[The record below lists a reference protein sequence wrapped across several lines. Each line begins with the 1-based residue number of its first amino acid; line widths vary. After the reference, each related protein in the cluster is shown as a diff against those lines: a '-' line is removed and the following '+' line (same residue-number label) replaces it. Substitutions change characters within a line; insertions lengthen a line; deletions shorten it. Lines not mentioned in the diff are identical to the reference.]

1 MALQVAEITEND
13 DLIYYGVQVKDANG
27 TLIKGASC
35 NFDMGSSTSHN
46 NGGGVKTTNSRGV
59 ASTWISREEAPPK
72 ISCSVEKTGYF
83 MKTVLCTGNPGVIY
97 TPVVLESIPDEYYCA
112 ISVVDSDTNEPVKGA
127 TVKIY
132 DSSNVNEGVIVPEQT
147 TDVNGKI
154 NPVPCPANF
163 LGFYFK
169 VTKNGY
175 LDSDLT
181 FVPKRSSTSSVTIIS
196 LKKTKAGNYYYN
208 IQVNNE
214 DGSPYT
220 GGGEI
225 RLYNDF
231 SLSTPCTYCSLVQ
244 PGSDEAKKEILY
256 DLKEIISDVMNIEE
270 VRIKA
275 TSKFSDFG
283 CDSLDGFDI
292 LRRIEEE
299 YNISISTQAAGNLI
313 YVSDLVNLV
322 SDMYFA
328 PVNPV
333 MYKTIYDIGP
343 TGFVS
348 VQRLNL
354 SSIPKTVYVKGLPF
368 DTSSSHEWIISSGP
382 VTPSTEE
389 DRIGLTLTV
398 KSNSTIDTSY
408 YHNVTVKDWCLGTP
422 IRDVAVTYTQVSNEI
437 GTFYTDNSGN
447 VSLKSGFASLTLSF
461 SKDGYVPF
469 STNLFGL
476 RDPSQYNV
484 IRLSPMNTIKVVYGN
499 DCLTPGPA
507 AGILVSIG
515 SYDDLGKYVEIVKFN
530 TNQDGYV
537 PTLSNSYFT
546 ANRYVAVVLNYV
558 PENSSA
564 VYSLKRTLTTGENLI
579 TLPKRKIEEEVEEDY
594 VTFYDQTAN
603 AIKKNVNDGNKELA
617 NQNSSQ
623 KVSYSDDT
631 FRINILDPDSI
642 TTYDIFESYPVIM
655 NNNQKSVIGS
665 VDMGLKPDANNL
677 KLKVVNR
684 YSGYYNPIFKDIL
697 FYNNM
702 TVDDEQ
708 LPFSN
713 TSFDP
718 TYEDKYGKFG
728 VIRNMW
734 FHKVNDNK
742 DVEIFNT
749 LTPYYPLT
757 GQYALDFRDYNVFES
772 NWDINHFVRQLD
784 VNTSESC
791 QNISSMKNGICM
803 FGSKY
808 LNVPEVI
815 EIYGFDMGD
824 DPSWTG
830 KWNDDWITNPDGCP
844 GELMFKEV
852 NDNSVDFYFFLKKR
866 ILRFFYD
873 KLKEEF
879 ESYMNPEDRSFGKP
893 GVEDDIKEYVTKNV
907 LKLYKLEKV
916 RMFVKRTKKGQ
927 HNSMIENDYTSYL
940 DEYDYNGSKPEQRT
954 AGYFIRKGFVEVNT
968 VTMTKM
974 NRDDFD
980 RKLVYNLRNG
990 SQEDFGFGFILKK
1003 I

>member
-499 DCLTPGPA
+499 DCLTCGLFP
-507 AGILVSIG
+507 
-515 SYDDLGKYVEIVKFN
+515 EEN
-530 TNQDGYV
+530 TDH
-537 PTLSNSYFT
+537 
-546 ANRYVAVVLNYV
+546 R
-558 PENSSA
+558 
-564 VYSLKRTLTTGENLI
+564 
-579 TLPKRKIEEEVEEDY
+579 
-594 VTFYDQTAN
+594 
-603 AIKKNVNDGNKELA
+603 
-617 NQNSSQ
+617 
-623 KVSYSDDT
+623 
-631 FRINILDPDSI
+631 
-642 TTYDIFESYPVIM
+642 
-655 NNNQKSVIGS
+655 
-665 VDMGLKPDANNL
+665 
-677 KLKVVNR
+677 
-684 YSGYYNPIFKDIL
+684 
-697 FYNNM
+697 
-702 TVDDEQ
+702 
-708 LPFSN
+708 
-713 TSFDP
+713 
-718 TYEDKYGKFG
+718 
-728 VIRNMW
+728 
-734 FHKVNDNK
+734 
-742 DVEIFNT
+742 
-749 LTPYYPLT
+749 
-757 GQYALDFRDYNVFES
+757 
-772 NWDINHFVRQLD
+772 
-784 VNTSESC
+784 
-791 QNISSMKNGICM
+791 
-803 FGSKY
+803 
-808 LNVPEVI
+808 
-815 EIYGFDMGD
+815 
-824 DPSWTG
+824 
-830 KWNDDWITNPDGCP
+830 
-844 GELMFKEV
+844 
-852 NDNSVDFYFFLKKR
+852 
-866 ILRFFYD
+866 
-873 KLKEEF
+873 
-879 ESYMNPEDRSFGKP
+879 
-893 GVEDDIKEYVTKNV
+893 
-907 LKLYKLEKV
+907 
-916 RMFVKRTKKGQ
+916 
-927 HNSMIENDYTSYL
+927 
-940 DEYDYNGSKPEQRT
+940 
-954 AGYFIRKGFVEVNT
+954 
-968 VTMTKM
+968 
-974 NRDDFD
+974 
-980 RKLVYNLRNG
+980 
-990 SQEDFGFGFILKK
+990 
-1003 I
+1003 